1 MLPGF
6 SGSPNLGSP
15 WPCGRQPLDLLSGV
29 RTTWA
34 SLLAAIIFPG
44 DQPAMPAQ
52 QCCWRHDRGQF
63 IKHAPAQFLGPDCQA
78 PALVI
83 VKTEPLASELF
94 AQHAVLL
101 LQIVDHLLL
110 ALV

>member
-6 SGSPNLGSP
+6 SGKPNLGSP
-15 WPCGRQPLDLLSGV
+15 WPCGRQAVGSHLGCANDLG
-29 RTTWA
+29 
-34 SLLAAIIFPG
+34 LAACCHHISWRSAA
-44 DQPAMPAQ
+44 DASPAALL
-52 QCCWRHDRGQF
+52 RHDRGQF

-83 VKTEPLASELF
+83 AKTEPLASELF

-101 LQIVDHLLL
+101 LQIVDHILL